1 MFVEESSSQCV
12 SFGQCL
18 HSFCITF
25 TKLCINSVKSFSS
38 YSSHSLHFADV
49 VEFNWKTKCNSK
61 AGNWPICCA
70 RELALLCSALVNNSN
85 VVNGYRKCCWR
96 LPWYLCVQLL
106 ACFLSRINFQKYSIS
121 VRDAS
126 GCPFEN

>member
-1 MFVEESSSQCV
+1 MCSWKNHGSPLV

-18 HSFCITF
+18 HSLCITF

-49 VEFNWKTKCNSK
+49 VEFDWKRKCNSK
-61 AGNWPICCA
+61 AGYWYD
-70 RELALLCSALVNNSN
+70 CSDRGLILVCPVFVNNSSA
-85 VVNGYRKCCWR
+85 VNGCRKHCWR
-96 LPWYLCVQLL
+96 LPWYLCSVQLL
-106 ACFLSRINFQKYSIS
+106 ACFLSRIRHCTS

-126 GCPFEN
+126 GCPLEN